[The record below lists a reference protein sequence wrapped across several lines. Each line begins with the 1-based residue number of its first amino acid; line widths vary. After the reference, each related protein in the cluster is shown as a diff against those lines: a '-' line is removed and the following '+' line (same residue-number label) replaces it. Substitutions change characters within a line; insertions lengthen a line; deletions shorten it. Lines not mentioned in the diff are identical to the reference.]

1 MKVAAIYARKSKL
14 TEKGDSIENQIKLC
28 KQYLSNLGIT
38 DYIIYKDEGF
48 SGKNTDRPKFIE
60 MMRDAKENKFNALI
74 CYKLDRISRNVS
86 DFSSLV
92 DELDGL
98 NIGFISVNEQF
109 DTSSAMGRAMMLIC
123 SVFAQLER
131 ETISIRVRD
140 NMYALAE
147 TGRWL
152 GGDTPTG
159 FEAKRVSFIDDKGK
173 ERDYSLL
180 SPLDNE
186 VKLIEL
192 IYSKYLE
199 LGSLSKLQKY
209 LLSSN
214 IKTKNGN
221 DWSKSGLSSIIKNP
235 AYVMADKAVINY
247 FNSKN
252 ISISGE
258 ANGINGILIFNK
270 RKGKNGAMKTIDN
283 WIYSIGLHEG
293 IIPSKLWL
301 EAQKLCEE
309 NKDKSP
315 SLGTSHEAL
324 LTGLLKCGKCGAN
337 MRVAYGQFDKIKN
350 KKRFYYM
357 CTMKHNSGGTRC
369 NNKNIKGFEL
379 DELVLT
385 KLKELSIDKLTL
397 INTIEHYKNSLKTS
411 LEKDGV
417 KSLNSILAK
426 NKLLIEN
433 LMNNIA
439 LTSDETIV
447 KMFIDKISKI
457 KEENKTLENKIQILS
472 EVISCE
478 EKSLVTPTSIISNL
492 QNIPNFIDNLDIES
506 KRKLLTSVIYKIYA
520 DGDSGDIKVQL
531 KGVEKL

>member
-1 MKVAAIYARKSKL
+1 MKIAAIYARKSKL

-28 KQYLSNLGIT
+28 KQYLSNLGVT

-60 MMRDAKENKFNALI
+60 MMSDAKNNKFNVLI

-92 DELDGL
+92 DILDNL
-98 NIGFISVNEQF
+98 NISFISVNEQF

-159 FEAKRVSFIDDKGK
+159 FKAKRTAFIDANGK
-173 ERDYSLL
+173 EREYSIL
-180 SPLDNE
+180 SSIEDE
-186 VKLIEL
+186 VKLVKL
-192 IYSKYLE
+192 IYYKYLE

-214 IKTKNGN
+214 IKTKHGN

-235 AYVMADKAVINY
+235 AYVMADEDVINY
-247 FNSKN
+247 FKAKG
-252 ISISGE
+252 ISISGQ
-258 ANGINGILIFNK
+258 ADGVHGILIFNK
-270 RKGKNGAMKTIDN
+270 RKGKNGSLKPIDN
-283 WIYSIGLHEG
+283 WIYSIGFHEG
-293 IIPSKLWL
+293 IIPSKLWI

-324 LTGLLKCGKCGAN
+324 LTGLLKCAKCGAN
-337 MRVAYGQFDKIKN
+337 MRVAYGQLDKTKN

-369 NNKNIKGFEL
+369 NNRNIKGIEL
-379 DELVLT
+379 DDLVLNII
-385 KLKELSIDKLTL
+385 KKLSIDKLTL
-397 INTIEHYKNSLKTS
+397 ITQLENYRNSIEIS
-411 LEKDGV
+411 LEDKE
-417 KSLNSILAK
+417 LNTLNNMIEKNNIL
-426 NKLLIEN
+426 IQN
-433 LMNNIA
+433 LMTNIS
-439 LTSDETIV
+439 LTTDETIV
-447 KMFIDKISKI
+447 KMFIDKISKT
-457 KEENKTLENKIQILS
+457 KDENDILLSKIQSLTKNCYNEKDS
-472 EVISCE
+472 KVI
-478 EKSLVTPTSIISNL
+478 PTSVLKNFLS
-492 QNIPNFIDNLDIES
+492 FIDGCTIDD
-506 KRKLLTSVIYKIYA
+506 KRKLISSVIYRIYA
-520 DGDSGDIKVQL
+520 DGDTGDITVKF
-531 KGVEKL
+531 KGVENF

>member
-1 MKVAAIYARKSKL
+1 MKIAAIYARKSKL

-28 KQYLSNLGIT
+28 KQYLANLGIT

-60 MMRDAKENKFNALI
+60 MMKDAKKNKFNVLI

-92 DELDGL
+92 DILDKL
-98 NIGFISVNEQF
+98 NISFISVNEQF

-159 FEAKRVSFIDDKGK
+159 FEAKRTTFMDDKGK
-173 ERDYSLL
+173 EREFSIL
-180 SPLDNE
+180 SPIDDE
-186 VKLIEL
+186 VKLVKL

-214 IKTKNGN
+214 IKTKHGN
-221 DWSKSGLSSIIKNP
+221 DWSKAGLSSIIKNP
-235 AYVMADKAVINY
+235 AYVMADEDVINY
-247 FNSKN
+247 FKAKG
-252 ISISGE
+252 ISINGE
-258 ANGINGILIFNK
+258 ADGVHGILIFNK
-270 RKGKNGAMKTIDN
+270 RKGKNGSMKTIDN
-283 WIYSIGLHEG
+283 WIYSIGFHEG
-293 IIPSKLWL
+293 IISSKTWL
-301 EAQKLCEE
+301 QAQKLCED

-324 LTGLLKCGKCGAN
+324 LTSLLKCAKCGSN
-337 MRVAYGQFDKIKN
+337 MRVAYGQLDKTKN
-350 KKRFYYM
+350 RKRFYYM

-369 NNKNIKGFEL
+369 NNRNIKGLEL
-379 DELVLT
+379 DDLVLNII
-385 KLKELSIDKLTL
+385 KELSIDKSTL
-397 INTIEHYKNSLKTS
+397 IHELENYKNSIEKS
-411 LEKDGV
+411 LEDKE
-417 KSLNSILAK
+417 LNTLNNMIEK
-426 NKLLIEN
+426 NNLLIQN
-433 LMNNIA
+433 LMTNIS
-439 LTSDETIV
+439 LTTDESIV

-457 KEENKTLENKIQILS
+457 KEENAILISKVQALNENRTNEKHSKIIPISILQDLS
-472 EVISCE
+472 S
-478 EKSLVTPTSIISNL
+478 
-492 QNIPNFIDNLDIES
+492 FIDVCPIDD
-506 KRKLLTSVIYKIYA
+506 KRKLISSVIYRIYA
-520 DGDSGDIKVQL
+520 DGDTGDVKIKF
-531 KGVEKL
+531 KGVEPS

>member
-1 MKVAAIYARKSKL
+1 MKIAAIYARKSKL

-28 KQYLSNLGIT
+28 KQYLANLGIT

-60 MMRDAKENKFNALI
+60 MMRNAKEHKFNVLI

-92 DELDGL
+92 DILDKL
-98 NIGFISVNEQF
+98 DISFISVNEQF

-159 FEAKRVSFIDDKGK
+159 FEAKRTTFIDDKGK
-173 ERDYSLL
+173 EREYSTL
-180 SPLDNE
+180 SPIEDE
-186 VKLIEL
+186 VKLIKL

-214 IKTKNGN
+214 IKTKHGN

-235 AYVMADKAVINY
+235 AYVMADEDVINY
-247 FNSKN
+247 FKAKG

-258 ANGINGILIFNK
+258 ADGVHGILVFNK
-270 RKGKNGAMKTIDN
+270 RKGKNGSMKTIDN
-283 WIYSIGLHEG
+283 WIYSIGFHDG
-293 IIPSKLWL
+293 IIPSKTWL
-301 EAQKLCEE
+301 QAQRLCEE

-324 LTGLLKCGKCGAN
+324 LTGLLKCAKCGAN
-337 MRVAYGQFDKIKN
+337 MRVAYGQLDKTKN

-369 NNKNIKGFEL
+369 NNRNIKGLEL
-379 DELVLT
+379 DELVLNII
-385 KLKELSIDKLTL
+385 KELPIDKLTL
-397 INTIEHYKNSLKTS
+397 IHELENYKNSIETS
-411 LEKDGV
+411 LEDKELITINNMIE
-417 KSLNSILAK
+417 KNNIL
-426 NKLLIEN
+426 IQN
-433 LMNNIA
+433 LMTNIS
-439 LTSDETIV
+439 LTTDETIV
-447 KMFIDKISKI
+447 KMFIDKISNIKNENAILIFKVQALNENCTNKKYSKI
-457 KEENKTLENKIQILS
+457 I
-472 EVISCE
+472 
-478 EKSLVTPTSIISNL
+478 PTFIL
-492 QNIPNFIDNLDIES
+492 QNLSSFIDGCPIDD
-506 KRKLLTSVIYKIYA
+506 KRKLISSVIYKIYA
-520 DGDSGDIKVQL
+520 DGDTGDITVKF
-531 KGVEKL
+531 KGVENS